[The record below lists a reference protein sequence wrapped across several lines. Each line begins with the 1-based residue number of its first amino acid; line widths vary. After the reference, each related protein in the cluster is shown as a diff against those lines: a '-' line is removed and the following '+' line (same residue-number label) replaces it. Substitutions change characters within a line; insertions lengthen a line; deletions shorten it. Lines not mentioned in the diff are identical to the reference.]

1 MTPADIIARAY
12 DREQAAQMGEPDPWA
27 DGTDHPEWSGSLAC
41 AHEAIAALNA
51 AGIRMERDDPVTTVY
66 GRLLWRHTDALR
78 KGDEPR
84 REKLFAAIE
93 ILRGEYPAECQV
105 WDDRYDPAIRALADG
120 GGSE

>member
-1 MTPADIIARAY
+1 MTPAEIIARELAAIQY
-12 DREQAAQMGEPDPWA
+12 AGLRDRDIEP
-27 DGTDHPEWSGSLAC
+27 
-41 AHEAIAALNA
+41 AALDILTALHA

-66 GRLLWRHTDALR
+66 GRLLRRHMDALR

-105 WDDRYDPAIRALADG
+105 WEDRYDPAIRALADG